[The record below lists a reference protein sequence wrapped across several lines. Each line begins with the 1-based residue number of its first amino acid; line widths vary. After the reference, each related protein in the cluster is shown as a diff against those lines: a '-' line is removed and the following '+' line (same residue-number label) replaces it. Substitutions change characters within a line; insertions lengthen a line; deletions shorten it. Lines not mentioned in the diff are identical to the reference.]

1 MAKRTS
7 AEIRGMLFTLR
18 PLVLEAQGLGPAVD
32 ALLRRYSESD
42 GVEMRL
48 IGAET
53 GALLSKQAQTVA
65 FAIIEEALNNARKY
79 SKATLIEVRL
89 WQTDGLFAAAVRDN
103 GVGFDTYDINRDY
116 STRGSLGMV
125 NMRERAERIDGSL
138 RVESTPDSGTTVTL
152 VVPLEKHGADMEIVE
167 EDAEDEL
174 QLINAGQ

>member
-1 MAKRTS
+1 M
-7 AEIRGMLFTLR
+7 
-18 PLVLEAQGLGPAVD
+18 
-32 ALLRRYSESD
+32 
-42 GVEMRL
+42 
-48 IGAET
+48 
-53 GALLSKQAQTVA
+53 
-65 FAIIEEALNNARKY
+65 
-79 SKATLIEVRL
+79 
-89 WQTDGLFAAAVRDN
+89 RDN